1 MKFPSGMRGVR
12 VIFGFRLLGIAIAAL
27 IKRVYSKGR
36 LETVALYSVDTVRNR
51 TFYFFFIPSA
61 KYL

>member
-36 LETVALYSVDTVRNR
+36 LLNSVDTVRNR

>member
-36 LETVALYSVDTVRNR
+36 LETVALYSIDMVSNR

>member
-1 MKFPSGMRGVR
+1 M
-12 VIFGFRLLGIAIAAL
+12 IFGFRLLGIAIATL
-27 IKRVYSKGR
+27 VKRVYSKGR
-36 LETVALYSVDTVRNR
+36 LETVALLNSVDTVRNR